1 MASRGQW
8 IIVGVIVAVLGGT
21 LVAGMSLSEDIKPVR
36 PGSEAPNLKMLNLG
50 TDDSVELA
58 DYFGDVVLLNIWA
71 TWCAPCEQE
80 MPAIQRLHEQ
90 YGPKGVKV
98 VAVSVDASDS
108 KEVLEWVAKRNLTF
122 DVLHD
127 RSGQIERLYQ
137 TTGWPES
144 FVIDQEGVIVKHEIG
159 PREWDQPPHTAIFN
173 RLLGIEETDPL
184 EVSQEADRNDEGS

>member
-1 MASRGQW
+1 MAIKGQW
-8 IIVGVIVAVLGGT
+8 IIVGVIVVGLGGA

-36 PGSEAPNLKMLNLG
+36 PGSEAPNLKVLSLATG
-50 TDDSVELA
+50 DSVELA

-71 TWCAPCEQE
+71 TWCVPCEQE
-80 MPAIQRLHEQ
+80 MPAMQRLHEQ
-90 YGPKGVKV
+90 YGPKGIKV

-108 KEVLEWVAKRNLTF
+108 KEVLEWVTERNLTF

-127 RSGQIERLYQ
+127 RSGRIARLYQ

-159 PREWDQPPHTAIFN
+159 PRDWDQPPNTAIFN
-173 RLLGIEETDPL
+173 RLLGIEGTDPL
-184 EVSQEADRNDEGS
+184 EVSHEAGRNDEGS

>member
-1 MASRGQW
+1 MARRGQW
-8 IIVGVIVAVLGGT
+8 ITVGIIVGGLGGA

-36 PGSEAPNLKMLNLG
+36 PGSEAPNVIALNLATG
-50 TDDSVELA
+50 DSVELA
-58 DYFGDVVLLNIWA
+58 DYLGEVVLLNIWA

-80 MPAIQRLHEQ
+80 MPAMQRLHEQ
-90 YGPKGVKV
+90 LGPKGVKV
-98 VAVSVDASDS
+98 VAVSVDVSDS
-108 KEVLEWVAKRNLTF
+108 KEVIEWVTERHLTF

-144 FVIDQEGVIVKHEIG
+144 FVIDQQGIIVKKEIG
-159 PREWDQPPHTAIFN
+159 PRAWDQPPNTAIFK

-184 EVSQEADRNDEGS
+184 EVSRRVGRNDEGS

>member
-1 MASRGQW
+1 MARRGQW
-8 IIVGVIVAVLGGT
+8 ITVGIIVGGLGGA

-36 PGSEAPNLKMLNLG
+36 PGSEAPNMKALNLATG
-50 TDDSVELA
+50 DSVELA

-80 MPAIQRLHEQ
+80 MPAMQRLHEQ
-90 YGPKGVKV
+90 LGPRGVKV
-98 VAVSVDASDS
+98 VAVSVDVSDS
-108 KEVLEWVAKRNLTF
+108 KQVLEWVNERHLTF

-144 FVIDQEGVIVKHEIG
+144 FVIDQEGVIVKWEIG
-159 PREWDQPPHTAIFN
+159 PRDWDQPPNTAIFK
-173 RLLGIEETDPL
+173 RLLGIEEADPL
-184 EVSQEADRNDEGS
+184 EVSRRVGRNDEGS